1 MLFHFHCKKWLLPES
16 AVTPINMV
24 FMGELWNAEL
34 FNVLF
39 DWMMQTLTGSREN
52 AISLAG
58 FRTLMVTFVAWLFWW
73 FCFVHFDSCTGWH
86 KTPNPPETVGQGKKE
101 LKCTTS
107 FKHRCK
113 WEESCFIIVYVLF
126 SPVGLPSSSPT
137 FLELSGREV
146 ALEHLCF
153 HFYLLFFSS
162 AVSAQDKATWIL
174 AGQTTS
180 VWFPRNH
187 PCVYNWPSARQ
198 SFVTHGFTFTLRN
211 IKI

>member
-1 MLFHFHCKKWLLPES
+1 MKVPFTRVSSNAHKYGIHGRTLKCGIVQRVVWLNDADLDWKQRKCDITCRFQDS
-16 AVTPINMV
+16 NGNFCSLIVLM
-24 FMGELWNAEL
+24 
-34 FNVLF
+34 VLF
-39 DWMMQTLTGSREN
+39 
-52 AISLAG
+52 
-58 FRTLMVTFVAWLFWW
+58 
-73 FCFVHFDSCTGWH
+73 HFDSCTGWH
-86 KTPNPPETVGQGKKE
+86 KTPNPPEMVGQGKKE

-126 SPVGLPSSSPT
+126 SPVGLPSSSST